1 MIALQRLHVRW
12 FHAPIAHMTK
22 LLTAAGVQG
31 PAIIK
36 ELPQVVSACHICRK
50 WARPGPRTMTHI
62 RLVDSFNTEVQVDL
76 LFYPNLSPHSRPAGA
91 RRRVDCTSHH

>member
-1 MIALQRLHVRW
+1 MIALRRLHDRW

-31 PAIIK
+31 PA
-36 ELPQVVSACHICRK
+36 
-50 WARPGPRTMTHI
+50 THV

-76 LFYPNLSPHSRPAGA
+76 LFYRPTADLQEHDG
-91 RRRVDCTSHH
+91 VDCASHH